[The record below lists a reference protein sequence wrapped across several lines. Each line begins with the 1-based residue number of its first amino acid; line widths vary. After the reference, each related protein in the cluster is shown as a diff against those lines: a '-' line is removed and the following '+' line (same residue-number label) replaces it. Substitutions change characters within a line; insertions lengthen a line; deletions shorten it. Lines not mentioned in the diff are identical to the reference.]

1 MKYLFCS
8 MIGMNG
14 ISRFARYVEELQ
26 KCRTTCFVHTVAHD
40 WTVKIMDE
48 YTERSEAFLSEYIQR
63 GELLKRIDELVYII
77 DVPTEHNIGK
87 RNGWIE
93 GRGDAAL
100 VIITTPPA
108 DVAPVVHARWDYEDV
123 GWICSHC
130 HKDAL
135 EEGDYRQVR
144 SNYCPFCGARM
155 DGEEK

>member
-1 MKYLFCS
+1 
-8 MIGMNG
+8 
-14 ISRFARYVEELQ
+14 
-26 KCRTTCFVHTVAHD
+26 
-40 WTVKIMDE
+40 MDE

-108 DVAPVVHARWDYEDV
+108 DVVEVVR
-123 GWICSHC
+123 C
-130 HKDAL
+130 KDCDCAQMSCDEFGSL
-135 EEGDYRQVR
+135 SLACGLWSCVESIYPTFVDDNGFC
-144 SNYCPFCGARM
+144 NYGKPKKRGGKENA
-155 DGEEK
+155 EL